1 MNTNQVNGRVQNDK
15 GRVKQAAAIMTG
27 NEKKESEGSLERTG
41 GAIKKAI
48 GDLKH
53 SIAKRLDK

>member
-1 MNTNQVNGRVQNDK
+1 MNKDQRDGVVEDTK
-15 GRVKQAAAIMTG
+15 GRAKEELAAVTG
-27 NEKKESEGSLERTG
+27 DKAKETEGAWDRAG

>member
-1 MNTNQVNGRVQNDK
+1 MNKEQRDGGVENVTGRA
-15 GRVKQAAAIMTG
+15 KQARAIVTG
-27 NEKKESEGSLERTG
+27 DKAKEAEGALERAG

>member
-1 MNTNQVNGRVQNDK
+1 MNKDQKDGIAENTK
-15 GRVKQAAAIMTG
+15 GRAKQALATVMGDKA
-27 NEKKESEGSLERTG
+27 KETEGALQRTG

-53 SIAKRLDK
+53 SIAKRIDK

>member
-1 MNTNQVNGRVQNDK
+1 MNKDQKNGSIEKVT
-15 GRVKQAAAIMTG
+15 GRAKQALGVVTG
-27 NEKKESEGSLERTG
+27 NKAKEAEGSLERTG

-48 GDLKH
+48 GELKH

>member
-1 MNTNQVNGRVQNDK
+1 MNKQQRTGASENLK
-15 GRVKQAAAIMTG
+15 GRAKQAVAIVTG
-27 NEKKESEGSLERTG
+27 DKAKESEGALERAG
-41 GAIKKAI
+41 GAIKKAV

>member
-1 MNTNQVNGRVQNDK
+1 MNKDQRNGGVANAK
-15 GRVKQAAAIMTG
+15 GRAKQAVGSVTG
-27 NEKKESEGSLERTG
+27 NKAKEAQGSLERAG
-41 GAIKKAI
+41 GAIQKAI

>member
-1 MNTNQVNGRVQNDK
+1 MNKDQKDGAVANKAGRA
-15 GRVKQAAAIMTG
+15 KQALGTVTG
-27 NEKKESEGSLERTG
+27 NKAKEAEGALERTG

>member
-1 MNTNQVNGRVQNDK
+1 MNKTQKNGVVENTK
-15 GRVKQAAAIMTG
+15 GRAKQALGLVTG
-27 NEKKESEGSLERTG
+27 NKVLESDGALDRAG

-48 GDLKH
+48 GDLKQ

>member
-1 MNTNQVNGRVQNDK
+1 MNKTQKSGVVGNTK
-15 GRVKQAAAIMTG
+15 GRAKQALGLVTG
-27 NEKKESEGSLERTG
+27 NKALESDGALDRAG